1 MQSPVLFFVDMDFT
15 LTCLFLI
22 VCLGNRLFAVPQNCA
37 QHLLNGELLS
47 GVYTVYIN
55 RDLSQG
61 VQVYCDMTTDG
72 GGWIVSV

>member
-1 MQSPVLFFVDMDFT
+1 MDIALTFLFF
-15 LTCLFLI
+15 I